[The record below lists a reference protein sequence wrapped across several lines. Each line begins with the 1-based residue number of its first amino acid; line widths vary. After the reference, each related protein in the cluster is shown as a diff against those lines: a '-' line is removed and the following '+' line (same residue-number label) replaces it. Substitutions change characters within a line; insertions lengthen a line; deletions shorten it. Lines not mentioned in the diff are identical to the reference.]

1 MVAGYPVRAMY
12 IPPSWAIA
20 LGAAVLLALAVL
32 VAMRGGREA
41 WWAARVAYLLGGGI
55 SGFLAIA
62 FPLALP
68 PLVYVFAILVGMA
81 WRDRRLGDIGVM
93 LIGVGGAIVA
103 LLGWNLLIDLSDP
116 AVYGAPD
123 TIGWFLGGAAVLV
136 VGLALLIALASA
148 RPPH

>member
-12 IPPSWAIA
+12 IPPTWAIA
-20 LGAAVLLALAVL
+20 LGAAAFLALAVL

-68 PLVYVFAILVGMA
+68 PLVYVLAILVGMA
-81 WRDRRLGDIGVM
+81 LRDRRLRDIGVM
-93 LIGVGGAIVA
+93 LIGIGGAVVA
-103 LLGWNLLIDLSDP
+103 LLGWNMLIDLSDP

-123 TIGWFLGGAAVLV
+123 TIGWLLGGAAVLV
-136 VGLALLIALASA
+136 IGLALLITLASP
-148 RPPH
+148 RQPR

>member
-1 MVAGYPVRAMY
+1 MY

-20 LGAAVLLALAVL
+20 LGAAVFLALAVL

-55 SGFLAIA
+55 SGFLAVA

-68 PLVYVFAILVGMA
+68 PLVYVLAILVGMA
-81 WRDRRLGDIGVM
+81 WRDHRLRDIGVM
-93 LIGVGGAIVA
+93 LVGIGGAVVA
-103 LLGWNLLIDLSDP
+103 LLGWNMLIDLSDP

-123 TIGWFLGGAAVLV
+123 TIGWLLGGAAVLV
-136 VGLALLIALASA
+136 IGLALLIALASP
-148 RPPH
+148 RPPR

>member
-1 MVAGYPVRAMY
+1 MY

-20 LGAAVLLALAVL
+20 LGAAVFLALAVL

-55 SGFLAIA
+55 SGFLAVA

-68 PLVYVFAILVGMA
+68 PLVYVLAILVGMA
-81 WRDRRLGDIGVM
+81 WRDRRLRDIGVM
-93 LIGVGGAIVA
+93 LIGIGGAVVA
-103 LLGWNLLIDLSDP
+103 LLGWNMLIDLSDP

-123 TIGWFLGGAAVLV
+123 TIGWLLGGAAVLV
-136 VGLALLIALASA
+136 IGLALLIALASP
-148 RPPH
+148 RPPR